1 MSQASMAGSYIKTT
15 FNRLDLSSVKM
26 PLMLSLCNQLISSG
40 GNFLIGVYLAR
51 TLSLE
56 GFGLY
61 GLGYGVCMLYVGI
74 GNSLLLTQM
83 VVNMPDRAGDEK
95 ERYAAKILWAV
106 MLLGVIVFATTCAGF
121 YMLLLVRP
129 EYDQFLSPVFAVT
142 LASVFFLCN
151 EFFIS
156 YAYLKRQ
163 ETLALVVNALTIFT
177 LFCGLSLEKMA
188 GIPLSAE
195 HVLLLYALGAAIGSC
210 VAYFKSPLPL
220 REGTKNIRPAL
231 AEAWHH
237 GRWALG
243 GSVITWIQAQAYSYV
258 LAFFLG
264 PGGVG
269 QANAARIFISPFS
282 FFLPAINKVA
292 IPRLADLRYHNP
304 QKMFRVSMM
313 LTLALSILTI
323 AYSCI
328 VLFSLDFVAK
338 IILGR
343 HDPRIES
350 VVWAWCLVLVFQM
363 IRSGGAVLLQ
373 VQKKF
378 RVLMLVN
385 IPTAVITVVAA
396 VLLIHWFGAVGSVL
410 GMVAGEVVLASFIW
424 REIRLGTD
432 NKN

>member
-1 MSQASMAGSYIKTT
+1 MSQASMASSYIKTT
-15 FNRLDLSSVKM
+15 LSRFDLSSVKM
-26 PLMLSLCNQLISSG
+26 PLLISLCNQLISSG
-40 GNFLIGVYLAR
+40 GNFLIGIYLAR
-51 TLSLE
+51 VLTLE

-61 GLGYGVCMLYVGI
+61 GMGYGICMLYVGI

-83 VVNMPDRAGDEK
+83 VVNMPERAENQK
-95 ERYAAKILWAV
+95 AKYAAKIFCAV
-106 MLLGVIVFATTCAGF
+106 ALLGLIVLALTGAGF
-121 YMLLLVRP
+121 SMALVMYP
-129 EYDQFLSPVFAVT
+129 EYDRYLPSVFAVS
-142 LASVFFLCN
+142 LASVMFLCN

-177 LFCGLSLEKMA
+177 LFSGLALERIMN
-188 GIPLSAE
+188 IPLSAE

-210 VAYFKSPLPL
+210 VAYFTSPLPL
-220 REGTKNIRPAL
+220 REGIRNMKPEME
-231 AEAWHH
+231 EAWHH

-243 GSVITWIQAQAYSYV
+243 GSVITWIQAQAYTYV

-292 IPRLADLRYHNP
+292 IPRLADLRQSNP
-304 QKMFRVSMM
+304 QRMFRVSMM
-313 LTLALSILTI
+313 LTLWLSILTI
-323 AYSCI
+323 VYSFLLLSC
-328 VLFSLDFVAK
+328 LDFVAN

-343 HDPRIES
+343 HDERIES

-378 RVLMLVN
+378 RILMLVN

-396 VLLIHWFGAVGSVL
+396 IALIHWFGAVGSVL
-410 GMVAGEVVLASFIW
+410 GMVSGEIVLASFIW
-424 REIRLGTD
+424 KEIKLG
-432 NKN
+432 KKY